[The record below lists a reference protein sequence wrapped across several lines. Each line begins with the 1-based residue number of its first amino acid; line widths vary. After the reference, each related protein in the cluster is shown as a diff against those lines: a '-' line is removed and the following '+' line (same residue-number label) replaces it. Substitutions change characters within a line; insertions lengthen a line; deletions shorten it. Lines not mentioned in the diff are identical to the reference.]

1 MAPRVIDPCFD
12 LTLPAEPLDRN
23 PRNSFRYKG
32 FDGSAARRG
41 VFIQPFGRCAMNA
54 DDRDTNQ
61 QVRGWREG

>member
-12 LTLPAEPLDRN
+12 LTLPAEPLNRN
-23 PRNSFRYKG
+23 PRNSVHYKVSMDPPPVAG
-32 FDGSAARRG
+32 YSYNRL
-41 VFIQPFGRCAMNA
+41 VRCAMNA